1 MNYNYTLVDW
11 LLFFYIYCFIGWCI
25 ESTFVSVKQKKFVN
39 RGFMR
44 GPFLPLYGSGAVL
57 MLYVSIPVRN
67 NILMIFLSGCIAATI
82 LEYITGVAMEALF
95 KVRYWDYSDQPFNFQ
110 GHICLSS
117 SIAWGFLTIALVK
130 FIHAPVEDLVLSLN
144 DSLASIAATALTV
157 IIAADLALS
166 FKAALDIRNM
176 LEKMTKAKEELLKI
190 QTRLDAIIAF
200 SDTSFSDRPSDR
212 ETQKESFTQ
221 TARTQLGELIQ
232 GIRERLDTLAK
243 SAFDSNS
250 EKENTAQY
258 RDELEK
264 LREKFIIEREKR
276 NYLRERLGFYKRDML
291 KSHPTANSRK
301 FKDAFIEL
309 KSAAEE
315 RKKKK

>member
-67 NILMIFLSGCIAATI
+67 NLLMTFLSGCIAATV
-82 LEYITGVAMEALF
+82 LEYVTGVAMEALF

-130 FIHAPVEDLVLSLN
+130 FIHGPVEHLVLSLN
-144 DSLASIAATALTV
+144 DSLASITATALTV

-176 LEKMTKAKEELLKI
+176 LEKMTKAKDELLKI

-200 SDTSFSDRPSDR
+200 SDTSFSDR
-212 ETQKESFTQ
+212 ETPKESFTQ
-221 TARTQLGELIQ
+221 TARTQLGELMQ
-232 GIRERLDTLAK
+232 GIRERLDTLTKNAFENND
-243 SAFDSNS
+243 SA
-250 EKENTAQY
+250 KENTAQF
-258 RDELEK
+258 RDELEHLK
-264 LREKFIIEREKR
+264 EKYIIEREKR
-276 NYLRERLGFYKRDML
+276 NSLRERLGFYKRDML
-291 KSHPTANSRK
+291 KSHPTANSKK

>member
-67 NILMIFLSGCIAATI
+67 HLLMTFLAGCIAATV

-95 KVRYWDYSDQPFNFQ
+95 KVRYWDYSDQSFNFQ

-130 FIHAPVEDLVLSLN
+130 FIHGPVENLVLSLN
-144 DSLASIAATALTV
+144 DSLASIAATVLTV

-200 SDTSFSDRPSDR
+200 SDTAFSDR
-212 ETQKESFTQ
+212 ETPKESFTQ
-221 TARTQLGELIQ
+221 TARTQLGELMQ

-250 EKENTAQY
+250 IAKDNAAQY
-258 RDELEK
+258 REELESLK
-264 LREKFIIEREKR
+264 EKFIIEREKR
-276 NYLRERLGFYKRDML
+276 NYLRDR
-291 KSHPTANSRK
+291 KSVV
-301 FKDAFIEL
+301 
-309 KSAAEE
+309 
-315 RKKKK
+315 